1 MRLEERI
8 REKKQENGGRGEE
21 RRDDKIEYRRG
32 EEEEEERRWK
42 WRGGDEKV
50 RREGR
55 SRVEMKEG
63 KKIEKGGE
71 SRRDRKREERTVLKQ
86 S

>member
-1 MRLEERI
+1 MEERI
-8 REKKQENGGRGEE
+8 REKKQENGGRREK

-32 EEEEEERRWK
+32 EEGEEERRWK
-42 WRGGDEKV
+42 WKGGDEKV
-50 RREGR
+50 RREDR
-55 SRVEMKEG
+55 NRVEIKEG

-71 SRRDRKREERTVLKQ
+71 SRRDRKREERTDLKQ